1 VGRGGKENI
10 IIYLLP
16 CFWGLAIS
24 RLHVLCATKTSAPI
38 FSSSEAWHEGCLPCL
53 IVEYRIPLA
62 RNLKSGTYF
71 LRIVKATTLRLFVR
85 LLKPMQCAAAAL
97 TLHPALP
104 PIQKS
109 PALVLQSRHVRV
121 LSLAPGSLSIFQ
133 PYVCGATCTTPP
145 PLVTQARYRE
155 MLTGNTPG
163 RPRMYSRHS
172 SITEHCP

>member
-1 VGRGGKENI
+1 VVKRTSLFTYCRVSGG
-10 IIYLLP
+10 LQ
-16 CFWGLAIS
+16 FRDFMS
-24 RLHVLCATKTSAPI
+24 CAQLRRRHPYSQAAK
-38 FSSSEAWHEGCLPCL
+38 HGGCLPCL

-85 LLKPMQCAAAAL
+85 LLKPIQCAAAAL

-104 PIQKS
+104 PIQES

-145 PLVTQARYRE
+145 PLVTQAGYRE

-163 RPRMYSRHS
+163 RPRMYSQHS
-172 SITEHCP
+172 PITEHYP